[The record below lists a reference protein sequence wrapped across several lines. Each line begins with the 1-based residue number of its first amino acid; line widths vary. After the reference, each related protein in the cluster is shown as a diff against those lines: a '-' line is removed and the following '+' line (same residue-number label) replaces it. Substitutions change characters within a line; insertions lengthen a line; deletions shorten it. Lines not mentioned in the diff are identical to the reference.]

1 MKLIKTLVLSTLL
14 VFGTITTVT
23 AQDIY
28 YEDNLKDELDHIKL
42 IGVYV
47 PSTDYYEEDSST
59 IAFVKGFEQGK
70 KIEATKFV
78 FIVNADSN
86 IKAGDCFDYDYEYE
100 YDCTLMVKFDN
111 KNAVPYRFKANA
123 EGDTYRVV
131 GESDVLSFINNA
143 RSAKTITT
151 KINDT
156 VFKFN
161 TTGISFKSIDR

>member
-1 MKLIKTLVLSTLL
+1 MKLIKTLVLSMLL
-14 VFGTITTVT
+14 ALSAITTVS

-28 YEDNLKDELDHIKL
+28 YEDNLNDELDHVKI

-59 IAFVKGFEQGK
+59 IAFLKGFEQGK
-70 KIEATKFV
+70 KAEATKLV
-78 FIVNADSN
+78 LIVNADSN
-86 IKAGDCFDYDYEYE
+86 IEVGDCFDYEYEYE

-111 KNAVPYRFKANA
+111 KNAIPYRFKANA
-123 EGDTYRVV
+123 EGDTYRVI
-131 GESDVLSFINNA
+131 GESDVLSFIKNA

>member
-14 VFGTITTVT
+14 ALSAVTTVS

-28 YEDNLKDELDHIKL
+28 YEDNLNDELDHIKR

-47 PSTDYYEEDSST
+47 TSTDYYEEDSST
-59 IAFVKGFEQGK
+59 IAFVRGFEQGK
-70 KIEATKFV
+70 KAEATKFV
-78 FIVNADSN
+78 FIINADSN
-86 IKAGDCFDYDYEYE
+86 IKVGDCFDYEYEYE

-111 KNAVPYRFKANA
+111 KNAIPYRFKANA
-123 EGDTYRVV
+123 EGDTYRVI
-131 GESDVLSFINNA
+131 GKPDILSFINNA
-143 RSAKTITT
+143 RSAKMITT